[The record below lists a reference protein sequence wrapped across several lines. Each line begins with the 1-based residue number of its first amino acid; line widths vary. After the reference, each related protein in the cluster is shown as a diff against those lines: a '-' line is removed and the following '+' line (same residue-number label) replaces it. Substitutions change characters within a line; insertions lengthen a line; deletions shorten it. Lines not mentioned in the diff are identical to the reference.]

1 MPIFLLLVGV
11 VLDLGWYYLNVSRL
25 QNAADAAAVALLTKK
40 NSNTPSTPDMPTK
53 PIVLS
58 ETADEELIK
67 NLTTLRNDNVI
78 VGNWEV
84 QYLYSQNKD
93 DTITVEKNGEKYTIN
108 YTDANGNKIY
118 KESEVD
124 SLDVDFKWEVRFNQD
139 SQYVIRAKD
148 WDFTLD
154 NAYAEV
160 NTNAVSSMSNIDYVM
175 KFDNGELNPAL
186 FMRIHATL
194 NFDEPH
200 KARVSYQYDDPDILW
215 VRIES
220 EPMYSEPD
228 LYRENDDTKQKQN
241 EKSYVDE
248 AKRASS
254 SKFSTS
260 TNRITTRPRKNIAPL
275 SFSTAAPKD
284 TTPPTPYANQ
294 DPLS

>member
-1 MPIFLLLVGV
+1 
-11 VLDLGWYYLNVSRL
+11 
-25 QNAADAAAVALLTKK
+25 
-40 NSNTPSTPDMPTK
+40 MPTK

-58 ETADEELIK
+58 ETADEELI
-67 NLTTLRNDNVI
+67 NSLTTLRNDNVI

-160 NTNAVSSMSNIDYVM
+160 NTDAISSMSNIDYDNYNPMVLSDGKANLM
-175 KFDNGELNPAL
+175 KFANGELNPAL

-200 KARVSYQYDDPDILW
+200 KARVGYQYDDPDILW

-284 TTPPTPYANQ
+284 TTRATPYANQ
-294 DPLS
+294 DRSL